1 MVLNVYSSCRDSE
14 KKTRCERM
22 VLLGLTLARH
32 ICGSHVP
39 PHVVHCLQADAATV
53 ALARQVARRL
63 SASDGDAPSQG
74 RLNTHVPSGFR
85 LSRFRIR
92 ARERVRDKV
101 AQVVRTIATP
111 RIEHVQLIAL
121 PTSLHFLYVFIKL
134 GADYCVRPVWRRV
147 SWLRRGQAC
156 DAENTGC

>member
-1 MVLNVYSSCRDSE
+1 MRSGFITQSVRNYSERYKYKISANIPQGLNCY
-14 KKTRCERM
+14 
-22 VLLGLTLARH
+22 
-32 ICGSHVP
+32 
-39 PHVVHCLQADAATV
+39 LQADAATV

-63 SASDGDAPSQG
+63 SANDGDAPSHG
-74 RLNTHVPSGFR
+74 RLTTHVPSVFR

-92 ARERVRDKV
+92 ARERVRDKI

-121 PTSLHFLYVFIKL
+121 PPSLHFLYVFIKL

-147 SWLRRGQAC
+147 SWLRRG
-156 DAENTGC
+156 